1 MDDGENGKSEQPQK
15 HEGRGKLWQSLG
27 KSMPIVWVVIVVLLF
42 AVLILYW
49 AYDKI
54 VGIDNV
60 KLG

>member
-42 AVLILYW
+42 AVLTTWWRLRE
-49 AYDKI
+49 
-54 VGIDNV
+54 
-60 KLG
+60 LGQ